1 MHTAEGL
8 SASLG
13 DLFKICIG
21 DEIRDLTQHLNDLLK
36 HYILGIGGWIGY
48 QVAMLLIHRAYSK
61 VHIVFRIE

>member
-1 MHTAEGL
+1 MFL
-8 SASLG
+8 LG
-13 DLFKICIG
+13 HLLKFIGIG
-21 DEIRDLTQHLNDLLK
+21 DEIRDLTLNDLLK